1 MKLAFFLAA
10 FSLIF
15 FRVYFKNWWHGP
27 HVPGKVSITVKTDD
41 DYERVQYAGRISF
54 SPDEKRIEH
63 MAPGAYIRYR
73 HNSTRFSAESD
84 LQGAITYGTS
94 GKDNMAEAIHEMI
107 AFGYDA
113 KARMERVFERGGDSA
128 LLQAIPQLRSSA
140 ASELYLQQLLR
151 NEVLTDQ
158 VLNGILSYINR
169 QGDNEKR
176 KLLELLMNKTCLNTG
191 QWPAVEQTISL
202 IHSTPDRSAME
213 AMAKEKQQLK

>member
-15 FRVYFKNWWHGP
+15 IRVYFKNWWHGP
-27 HVPGKVSITVKTDD
+27 HVPGKVSITVKSDD

-63 MAPGAYIRYR
+63 MSPGAYIRYR

-84 LQGAITYGTS
+84 LKGVITYDTP

-113 KARMERVFERGGDSA
+113 KARMERVFEHGGDSA

-151 NEVLTDQ
+151 NEVITDQ

-191 QWPAVEQTISL
+191 QWPAVEQAISL

-213 AMAKEKQQLK
+213 SLAEEKQQLK